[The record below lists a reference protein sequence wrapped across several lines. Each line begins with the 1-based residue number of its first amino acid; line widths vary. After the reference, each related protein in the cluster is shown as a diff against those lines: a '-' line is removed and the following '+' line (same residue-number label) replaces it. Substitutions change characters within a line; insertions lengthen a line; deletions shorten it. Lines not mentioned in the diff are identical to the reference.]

1 VTRPS
6 EIRSRIQNE
15 ILDYVA
21 HEILLD
27 ERHRIGLDEALISS
41 GLIDSFHLV
50 DLALFVEDAF
60 DVRIDDTEL
69 SASVFDSVRTLTE
82 FILDR
87 MRGGTG

>member
-1 VTRPS
+1 MTELS

-21 HEILLD
+21 REILRD
-27 ERHRIGLDEALISS
+27 ERRRIDLDEALISS

-50 DLALFVEDAF
+50 DLALFVEGAF

-69 SASVFDSVRTLTE
+69 SASVFDSIHELTE
-82 FILDR
+82 LVLER
-87 MRGGTG
+87 MIGSAR